1 MKCVFW
7 NIRGLAN
14 SPSRLALKRIIST
27 NQPDIILIVE
37 PWMSSHDLPVSWL
50 ARQGL
55 KIFAVNN
62 RDSLRPNLWC
72 ICSININL
80 TVLHIDDQQVAFS
93 VMENDKVF
101 CISAIYASTCY
112 LKRRAL
118 WLKLRELQLQFN
130 LPWCFFG
137 DFNSILGAHEHRGR
151 HNPAR
156 TPIDDF
162 QSWTEDNDLV
172 HIPTRGALVTWSNRR
187 SGRNHTERRLDRS
200 VCNHSWL

>member
-1 MKCVFW
+1 
-7 NIRGLAN
+7 
-14 SPSRLALKRIIST
+14 
-27 NQPDIILIVE
+27 
-37 PWMSSHDLPVSWL
+37 
-50 ARQGL
+50 
-55 KIFAVNN
+55 
-62 RDSLRPNLWC
+62 
-72 ICSININL
+72 
-80 TVLHIDDQQVAFS
+80 
-93 VMENDKVF
+93 MENDKVF